1 MNEKVLMLGISP
13 HGFSFLALSNELWLS
28 MANQFISCYHSFH
41 VEMIFAV
48 FNHRSV
54 IYIKEIIHMKCFCI
68 PETKV
73 QCPSKSLPGISL
85 NVIHLLLI
93 VEIVMRKEHLG
104 VDFSQ
109 NKLGYAVIMN

>member
-1 MNEKVLMLGISP
+1 
-13 HGFSFLALSNELWLS
+13 
-28 MANQFISCYHSFH
+28 
-41 VEMIFAV
+41 
-48 FNHRSV
+48 
-54 IYIKEIIHMKCFCI
+54 MKCFCI

-109 NKLGYAVIMN
+109 NKLGYAIVMN

>member
-1 MNEKVLMLGISP
+1 
-13 HGFSFLALSNELWLS
+13 
-28 MANQFISCYHSFH
+28 
-41 VEMIFAV
+41 
-48 FNHRSV
+48 
-54 IYIKEIIHMKCFCI
+54 MKCFCI

-93 VEIVMRKEHLG
+93 VEIVMTKEHLG

-109 NKLGYAVIMN
+109 NKLGYAIIMN